1 MTQNFVLDPSALTN
15 NSRYTRKE
23 YIITGREA
31 ISYGEATEI
40 LLRDLVKDIIFRHT
54 GGGFMKRDEQIRM
67 EDWVKRTWK

>member
-40 LLRDLVKDIIFRHT
+40 LLRDLVKEYHI
-54 GGGFMKRDEQIRM
+54 
-67 EDWVKRTWK
+67 